1 MFSWLANR
9 RIWLLVGVAL
19 AGQLLAGML
28 VMRLVIWPQADRV
41 AQNTAL
47 LINGMS
53 EAMAEL
59 PPDRRAKMVH
69 DLGERGFK
77 VRALN
82 DPPADGPRFP
92 SMVERRFLQS
102 FADGL
107 QRQDRLVWLTDRE
120 RSLWI
125 KLDLGG
131 EPYWVSLTS
140 AGTKFGALG
149 SLTLSLL
156 ASFVVAAIGGIV
168 LQWRV
173 DGPMRELTAKV
184 DAYQP
189 GETSELPDTTGP
201 VEIKRVARAF
211 NRLAGRIAEQD
222 EQRGVMLAGISH
234 DLRTPLAK
242 VRLSLAMERGIAPE
256 TAEMVDRQLDR
267 IEAMLN
273 QFLDFGRCGGSEAP
287 VRVDLAKLAGEVIAL
302 QDVPATIN
310 STGDPVVLGQKLALQ
325 RSLSNLVGNAQRYG
339 APPFRIDIRGSAD
352 KVELAMQDAG
362 PGIAS
367 DRLAE
372 VARPFVRGDVARTG
386 PAGTGLGL
394 AIVEGVARAHGGTLR
409 LENVD
414 GGGLRA
420 TLCLPR
426 EGGVR
431 T

>member
-1 MFSWLANR
+1 MFSWMRSR
-9 RIWLLVGVAL
+9 RVWLLVGVVL
-19 AGQLLAGML
+19 TGQLLAGFL

-41 AQNTAL
+41 ALNTAL
-47 LINGMS
+47 LVNGMS
-53 EAMAEL
+53 EAMAQI
-59 PPDRRAKMVH
+59 PPEERAALVRSL
-69 DLGERGFK
+69 DTRGLK
-77 VRALN
+77 IRPVS
-82 DPPADGPRFP
+82 DPPSDGPRLP

-102 FADGL
+102 FTDGL
-107 QRQDRLVWLTDRE
+107 QRQDRLTWRTDRE
-120 RSLWI
+120 RNLWI
-125 KLDLGG
+125 RLDLGG
-131 EPYWVSLTS
+131 EPYWVSLT
-140 AGTKFGALG
+140 GGGRRFGALG
-149 SLTLSLL
+149 SLTLSLI
-156 ASFVVAAIGGIV
+156 ASFIVAAIGGAF
-168 LQWRV
+168 LQRRL
-173 DGPMRELTAKV
+173 DQPMRALAERF
-184 DAYQP
+184 DRYQP
-189 GETSELPDTTGP
+189 GDPHDPLDTSGRSE
-201 VEIKRVARAF
+201 VAVVARAF

-310 STGDPVVLGQKLALQ
+310 SIGDPVVLGQKLALQ

-362 PGIAS
+362 PGIAP

-426 EGGVR
+426 EGGAR
-431 T
+431 S